1 MATTYSTFDAK
12 SKFSEVIRRVRDGES
27 VIVSFQGD
35 PIAEVKPVART
46 KKTSMEERHEEL
58 VRRGVVIPARNPNAP
73 IRPEAYRP
81 GGLKRFL
88 EDRNR

>member
-35 PIAEVKPVART
+35 PIAEVKPVADAN
-46 KKTSMEERHEEL
+46 KTTMEKHLEEL
-58 VRRGVVIPARNPNAP
+58 ERQGVLIRRRGPR
-73 IRPEAYRP
+73 RGFRSLGRRP
-81 GGLKRFL
+81 GALKRFL
-88 EDRNR
+88 QERGA